1 MSTDNYSQQDSKGGI
16 IKSTTLISLG
26 TLSSRVLG
34 FVRDIIIAKL
44 LGTASH
50 ADAFFVAFR
59 IPNLFRDLVGEG
71 ATNSAFVPVF
81 SQYEAKNDKAELWN
95 FVSVFLV
102 LSLMVLSLIT
112 VLGII
117 FAPVIVR
124 VMAPGFLPEP
134 EKLQTTIFLTRIMF
148 PYLILIG
155 LTAYAMGILYTF
167 RSFVIPAFSPCLLN
181 IALIL
186 SAYLALK
193 ASMDPVLALAIGVLL
208 GGTAQLGLHL
218 WPLRKKGVRFIK
230 PATLVH
236 PGAKQV

>member
-124 VMAPGFLPEP
+124 VMAPGFLHEP

-155 LTAYAMGILYTF
+155 LTAYCMGILYTF
-167 RSFVIPAFSPCLLN
+167 RSFVVPAFSPCLLN
-181 IALIL
+181 LAMII
-186 SAYLALK
+186 SAGVTSLLHR
-193 ASMDPVLALAIGVLL
+193 DHVLGLAIGVLA
-208 GGTAQLGLHL
+208 GGALQLFFQIG
-218 WPLRKKGVRFIK
+218 PLI
-230 PATLVH
+230 
-236 PGAKQV
+236 